1 MSNNTSSNNVIAVS
15 NLEKSFPVTSGSV
28 EVLKGISFDITPG
41 EFIIILGPSGCGKST
56 LLHIMLGLEKPSTGT
71 VKLLGQDIYAMKND
85 KYIMDDD
92 ALGELR
98 KQKIGMIYQQP
109 QWVRAITV
117 LDNVTLTQLLNGASK
132 IEAIQLAEQMLRT
145 VGMAEWRDYFPT
157 ELSAGQ
163 QQKIALARA
172 IITDPELIVADE
184 PTGNLDIE
192 SGKELME
199 LLKSLNDKGKTVVMV
214 THDLEYLK
222 YCSRVIKVE
231 DGKIIE
237 DKLVN

>member
-1 MSNNTSSNNVIAVS
+1 MSKNTSSNKLIAVS
-15 NLEKSFPVTSGSV
+15 NLEKSFPVASGSV
-28 EVLKGISFDITPG
+28 EVLKGINFDITPG

-56 LLHIMLGLEKPSTGT
+56 LLHIMLGLEKPSVGT
-71 VKLLGQDIYAMKND
+71 VKLLGQDIYAKEND

-132 IEAIQLAEQMLRT
+132 IESIQLAEQMLRT

-192 SGKELME
+192 SGNELME

-231 DGKIIE
+231 DGKIVE
-237 DKLVN
+237 DKLVK